1 MDTETAGNLRHV
13 VLPVSHER
21 AGHREVTR
29 RELRLAPSDAP
40 TAACSPEPC
49 PRALLNQVA
58 LKLRQGGE
66 DVKDEPTGWRV
77 RLDALREGHEPYP
90 PPLQVAHDPH
100 QISERAAK
108 AIKSPD
114 HQDIPR
120 AECLQAAFEL
130 GPGGRLA
137 GSMLLVDERAAVATE
152 GIELEIQVLVI
163 RGNAGVSDKHRRRG

>member
-66 DVKDEPTGWRV
+66 EVEDEPTGWRV

-108 AIKSPD
+108 AIESPD
-114 HQDIPR
+114 HQDIPG
-120 AECLQAAFEL
+120 AECLQAAFQL
-130 GPGGRLA
+130 RPG
-137 GSMLLVDERAAVATE
+137 S
-152 GIELEIQVLVI
+152 
-163 RGNAGVSDKHRRRG
+163 